1 MTASDSKHQRD
12 RINAKKAAAAASAA
26 AALCTMLALGLQW
39 KLPILTMPSLESGGF
54 ATSELVFVERTPA
67 APAASSRTER
77 HLVEKSSFSAPSQSE
92 ESAPIQRKR
101 AERKPIKTSHVQE
114 KTSPKPS
121 AQKEKS
127 KLIKKSAPVQTKT
140 KRESTRPQTAPS
152 APIAG
157 SSADRPEGKGQA
169 LRRDSGVDAGSSHTA
184 VNEALAML
192 TSEVNRNKRY
202 PRRARQIGAEGTV
215 VLGINIDSSGR
226 VSRVFIA
233 QSAGFGQLDRAA
245 EKAAETLI
253 GMQVPIN
260 EEVVIRLPVRFML
273 KS

>member
-12 RINAKKAAAAASAA
+12 QINAKKAAAAASAA

-39 KLPILTMPSLESGGF
+39 KLPILTMPSLESGKF
-54 ATSELVFVERTPA
+54 RASEVVFVERTPA
-67 APAASSRTER
+67 AAESSRTER

-92 ESAPIQRKR
+92 ESAPIQRKQ

-127 KLIKKSAPVQTKT
+127 KQIKKSAPVQTKT
-140 KRESTRPQTAPS
+140 RRESTRPQTSPS

-157 SSADRPEGKGQA
+157 SSSDRPEGKGQA
-169 LRRDSGVDAGSSHTA
+169 LRRDGGVDAGSSRTA

-192 TSEVNRNKRY
+192 TNEVNRNKRY

-226 VSRVFIA
+226 VSRVFVA
-233 QSAGFGQLDRAA
+233 QSAGFRQLDRAA

-260 EEVVIRLPVRFML
+260 EEAVVRLPVRFML